1 MSKST
6 VSIEKKIE
14 IANYCLAHECNY
26 LETANKFE
34 VSYQNVYAWT
44 KKYASISKEEQNTD
58 IKENDL
64 EAQLVE
70 KDRRIHLLEM
80 ENDYLKKLAQA
91 IKKDKKAIRV

>member
-44 KKYASISKEEQNTD
+44 KKYASISKEEHG
-58 IKENDL
+58 L
-64 EAQLVE
+64 S
-70 KDRRIHLLEM
+70 M
-80 ENDYLKKLAQA
+80 ET
-91 IKKDKKAIRV
+91 